1 MGKFNKCRLVALH
14 ESLLK
19 VMGKV
24 KPSCMR
30 LVEVMSQGQ
39 INMHNFL
46 GLLVHSV
53 FLLILSVYMMAEIQ
67 FYYCLTQSFL
77 LFISDL
83 DHAVSEDVAGNFCLL
98 QYFCISSR
106 IVQSGAEFP

>member
-1 MGKFNKCRLVALH
+1 MK
-14 ESLLK
+14 
-19 VMGKV
+19 
-24 KPSCMR
+24 

-53 FLLILSVYMMAEIQ
+53 FLDLLILSVYMMAEIQ
-67 FYYCLTQSFL
+67 FYYCLTQSFIFF
-77 LFISDL
+77 FISDL
-83 DHAVSEDVAGNFCLL
+83 DHEVSEDVAGNFCLL
-98 QYFCISSR
+98 QYFCISCR